1 MCVYNDQNQRLSE
14 ELIELHWMEIIYDSI
29 VVKFQGDKV
38 YNVTQSK
45 SEKTGR
51 LYIAN
56 ADELAE
62 VSLMSEG
69 SIAVVSGL
77 KVSLHQMVLNSRFLV
92 ISD

>member
-1 MCVYNDQNQRLSE
+1 
-14 ELIELHWMEIIYDSI
+14 MEIIYDSI
-29 VVKFQGDKV
+29 VVKFQGGKV